1 MDLASSPPA
10 QNWSHFAFDDDFS
23 EDWNASYGPEDY
35 SYSGMEAAAPCYSC
49 GLLAASALPFY
60 VLASVLGALASAAVF
75 FALLRP
81 RSRWRLLPGWPV
93 LAQVAA
99 GSALFSL
106 AVPLLAPGLS
116 TAHHAPLCHLARGVW
131 HSAAFAQALL
141 ISGRACLGPRL
152 GADRTPRLA
161 LGLAVGLWGVAVLL
175 GLPVTLATD
184 TSHGLCTLTF
194 QPGSLQIV
202 HTATC
207 VVIFVLL
214 PLGLLGAKGLTKGLG
229 RGPCPW
235 ADVLWLWFVFWWPH
249 GVLQGLD
256 SLVRSKV
263 FVWSSCAVQQ
273 AVDQLLDLAEAL
285 AILHCVATPL
295 LLAVLW
301 RQATRASSLSLPL
314 PGSPNAHLDALG
326 GKS

>member
-1 MDLASSPPA
+1 MDPSSSPPA
-10 QNWSHFAFDDDFS
+10 QNWTILAFEDDFS

-35 SYSGMEAAAPCYSC
+35 NYREMEAAAPCHSC
-49 GLLAASALPFY
+49 GLLAAPALPFY
-60 VLASVLGALASAAVF
+60 ILASVLGVLASVAVL

-81 RSRWRLLPGWPV
+81 RSRWRLRPGWPV
-93 LAQVAA
+93 LAQVAT

-116 TAHHAPLCHLARGVW
+116 VAHHAPLCHLARWVW

-141 ISGRACLGPRL
+141 IGGRACLGPRL
-152 GADRTPRLA
+152 GADRTPCLA
-161 LGLAVGLWGVAVLL
+161 LGLAMGLWGVAILL

-184 TSHGLCTLTF
+184 TSHGRCTLMF
-194 QPGSLQIV
+194 QRGSLQLV
-202 HTATC
+202 HAAIC
-207 VVIFVLL
+207 IVIFILL
-214 PLGLLGAKGLTKGLG
+214 PLGLLGAKGLMKALG

-235 ADVLWLWFVFWWPH
+235 ADVLWLWFIFWWPH
-249 GVLQGLD
+249 GVLRGLD

-263 FVWSSCAVQQ
+263 FVLSSCPAQQ
-273 AVDQLLDLAEAL
+273 ALDQLLDLAEAL

-295 LLAVLW
+295 LLALLW
-301 RQATRASSLSLPL
+301 RQATRASSPAPPL
-314 PGSPNAHLDALG
+314 PGSPHLDALG